1 MPTLQIPKDSKLH
14 RRLVK
19 KIGSRITFGLQ
30 SQQDKSGE
38 WQKAEN
44 AAMAWIP
51 ESSADAIRRNKRDN
65 SGVQS
70 YTTIQIPYTY
80 AVLMSAH
87 TYWTSVFFARAPI
100 HQFSGRHGEGEM
112 QVQAMEALISY
123 QVDVGQMMVPYY
135 VWLYDAGKYGV
146 GILGNYWDRQKLHY
160 GSLVE
165 MPDPNDP
172 TKTGLFQTT
181 AEITGYVGN
190 RAFNVSPW
198 DFIFDPRVPVK
209 RFQEGEFCAARC
221 RLGWNHIL
229 RRKDAGYYNDNV
241 KELKDSNTLDVNNQR
256 VESGL
261 QTPQTRSYIY
271 EDADDENNPTKKH
284 PASATFW
291 EFYIEL
297 IPSEWGVGNTNFPQK
312 WCFTITEDLSLIVGA
327 QPLGTYHCQFPFNI
341 LESEVEGYGLY
352 TRGTPKILEPIQQT
366 VDWLV
371 NTHFYNVRQT
381 LNNQF
386 IVDPS
391 KLVIKDVKNSGPGFI
406 WRLRPEAYGS
416 DLDKIFKQVPVTDVT
431 ARHLGEMQAMFGLG
445 ERITGVNDQIMGALS
460 TGANRKTATEVR
472 TTTSFGVNR
481 QKTITEYMSA
491 MGMAPHAQ
499 MMVQNSQQ
507 FYDASAKLRRVGSFA
522 LDAGEQFINVSPND
536 IAGFYDLIPV
546 DGTLPVDRMAQAN
559 LWKEI
564 LVGATRMPPQVVA
577 GFDWARIFMW
587 AAEIGGIKNIRQFR
601 VQVLGPGEAPSAG
614 AIPMIPGGGNNVV
627 QLPRPSIASP
637 GNSASTQAG
646 LNALEGGGGGP
657 VL

>member
-1 MPTLQIPKDSKLH
+1 MPTLQIKKDSPLH
-14 RRLVK
+14 KRLIK
-19 KIGSRITFGLQ
+19 KISSRISYGLNA
-30 SQQDKSGE
+30 QQDKHDE
-38 WQKAEN
+38 WKKAEN
-44 AAMAWIP
+44 ACMAWIP
-51 ESSADAIRRNKRDN
+51 ESSADSVRRNKRDN
-65 SGVQS
+65 DGTQS

-112 QVQAMEALISY
+112 QVQATEALISY
-123 QVDVGQMMVPYY
+123 QVDVGGMMVPYY
-135 VWLYDAGKYGV
+135 VWLYDSGKYGV
-146 GILGNYWDRQKLHY
+146 AILGNYWDRQKLHY

-165 MPDPNDP
+165 MEVNGQV
-172 TKTGLFQTT
+172 GLYQTT
-181 AEITGYVGN
+181 QELTGYVGN
-190 RAFNVSPW
+190 RSFNVSPW

-209 RFQEGEFCAARC
+209 KFQEGEFCGYRC

-229 RRKDAGYYNDNV
+229 RRRDAGYYNSNV
-241 KELKDSNTLDVNNQR
+241 DELKDSNTLDV
-256 VESGL
+256 G
-261 QTPQTRSYIY
+261 QTEDSALLKPATRAYIY
-271 EDADDENNPTKKH
+271 EGDGDETDLKNKH

-291 EFYIEL
+291 EFYVEL
-297 IPSEWGVGNTNFPQK
+297 VPSEWGVGNTNYPQK

-327 QPLGTYHCQFPFNI
+327 QPLGTYHCQFPFNV

-391 KLVIKDVKNSGPGFI
+391 KLVVKDVKNSGPGFI

-416 DLDKIFKQVPVTDVT
+416 DIDKMFKQVQVTDVT
-431 ARHLGEMQAMFGLG
+431 RNNLVDVQGMFGLG

-481 QKTITEYMSA
+481 QKTVTEYMSA
-491 MGMAPHAQ
+491 MGMSPHAQ
-499 MMVQNSQQ
+499 MLVQNSQQ
-507 FYDASAKLRRVGSFA
+507 FYDASAKLKRVGSFA
-522 LDAGEQFINVSPND
+522 LDAGEQFINVSPED

-564 LVGATRMPPQVVA
+564 MVGATRMPPQIVA
-577 GFDWARIFMW
+577 GFDWSRIFMW

-601 VQVLGPGEAPSAG
+601 VQVLPPGQAPAQG
-614 AIPMIPGGGNNVV
+614 ALPMMPGGNVV
-627 QLPRPSIASP
+627 PMSRPGIASP

-646 LNALEGGGGGP
+646 LDSLGGEGGP
-657 VL
+657 QL

>member
-1 MPTLQIPKDSKLH
+1 
-14 RRLVK
+14 
-19 KIGSRITFGLQ
+19 
-30 SQQDKSGE
+30 
-38 WQKAEN
+38 
-44 AAMAWIP
+44 
-51 ESSADAIRRNKRDN
+51 
-65 SGVQS
+65 
-70 YTTIQIPYTY
+70 
-80 AVLMSAH
+80 MSAH